1 MQSVIVIR
9 TDAFSMCLQ
18 SKYSKSPARIFYNH
32 NYYTESLYV
41 FTFVFS
47 NVKYLTFVYYEHSR
61 LNNGYTIKEIII
73 G

>member
-41 FTFVFS
+41 FTFVFQM
-47 NVKYLTFVYYEHSR
+47 
-61 LNNGYTIKEIII
+61 LNI
-73 G
+73 